1 MLSGQEIKSY
11 FFQFYT
17 SQVFFVLFYC
27 CCCWFF
33 CVEFLKKNI
42 HLCKFKSFR
51 TRYKVRLHLYRNNHN
66 IYFPLFLIGFPSL
79 MIVTGF
85 VQRGTLLDLL
95 KASRVPNR
103 DNPEL
108 MTTSLTINRIIRFM
122 ADIASGMEY
131 MAALKVSTNCIL
143 KYT

>member
-1 MLSGQEIKSY
+1 
-11 FFQFYT
+11 
-17 SQVFFVLFYC
+17 
-27 CCCWFF
+27 
-33 CVEFLKKNI
+33 
-42 HLCKFKSFR
+42 
-51 TRYKVRLHLYRNNHN
+51 
-66 IYFPLFLIGFPSL
+66 

-131 MAALKVSTNCIL
+131 MAALKVFTNFRL
-143 KYT
+143 KYA

>member
-1 MLSGQEIKSY
+1 
-11 FFQFYT
+11 
-17 SQVFFVLFYC
+17 
-27 CCCWFF
+27 
-33 CVEFLKKNI
+33 
-42 HLCKFKSFR
+42 
-51 TRYKVRLHLYRNNHN
+51 
-66 IYFPLFLIGFPSL
+66 

-131 MAALKVSTNCIL
+131 MAALKVSTDFRL
-143 KYT
+143 KYA